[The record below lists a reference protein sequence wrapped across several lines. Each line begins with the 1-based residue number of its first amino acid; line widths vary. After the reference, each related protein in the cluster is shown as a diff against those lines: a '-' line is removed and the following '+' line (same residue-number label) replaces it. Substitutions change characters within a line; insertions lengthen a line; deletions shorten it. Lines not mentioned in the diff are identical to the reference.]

1 MTYRSFVGLALA
13 LACLAG
19 CASNDYPDPE
29 GTAGW
34 DEVAQTKVPPLAA
47 PKDSGQG
54 VAVEP
59 AQLSFRPAEGEGA
72 SGTLRTMVRF
82 QLGGAGRYDDREASV
97 GPGEMGG
104 QPDARIRSQLSW
116 RREGDAI
123 VVRYGPQRIEGAA
136 GEVDSEGGELSG
148 ELLLDAN
155 ALRAGKELRARVNE
169 GKVLE
174 VEGREALVE
183 AITAEL
189 VARGQTVTRAQV
201 DEKLSEKS
209 LRQELQAVFLPLPGH
224 EVQPGATWS
233 HTLSSPAKVVP
244 TAVQEHVYLGVV
256 ERPEGPCAKV
266 WVRQSGPM
274 KDEVDEKG
282 TRSLVGARH
291 GGAFAYVRLSD
302 GVLISREQ
310 IELEC
315 DILIGTDPSDDLVIT
330 IGMNLEIAS
339 SWLPK

>member
-1 MTYRSFVGLALA
+1 MTRAPFGLLFALA
-13 LACLAG
+13 ALAG

-34 DEVAQTKVPPLAA
+34 DEVAKTKVPPLAVPEGA
-47 PKDSGQG
+47 EQGAQPK
-54 VAVEP
+54 P
-59 AQLSFRPAEGEGA
+59 ALLAFRPAEGEGA

-82 QLGGAGRYDDREASV
+82 QLGGAGRYDDKEASV

-104 QPDARIRSQLSW
+104 QPDARIRCQLSW
-116 RREGDAI
+116 RREGDVL
-123 VVRYGPQRIEGAA
+123 VVRWGPHKIEGAA
-136 GEVDSEGGELSG
+136 GEVDSEGGQLSG

-155 ALRAGKELRARVNE
+155 ALRAGKEVRVRVNE
-169 GKVLE
+169 GVVQE

-189 VARGQTVTRAQV
+189 VARGQQVSRSQV
-201 DEKLSEKS
+201 DEKLTLKG
-209 LRQELQAVFLPLPGH
+209 LRQELQSVFLPLPGH
-224 EVQPGATWS
+224 EVVPGATWT
-233 HTLSSPAKVVP
+233 HELSSPAKVVP
-244 TAVQEHVYLGVV
+244 RAVQEHVYVGVV
-256 ERPEGPCAKV
+256 ERPEGACAKI

-274 KDEVDEKG
+274 KDSISEKG

-302 GVLISREQ
+302 GVLVSREQ
-310 IELEC
+310 IELQC

-330 IGMNLEIAS
+330 IGMNLETAT
-339 SWLPK
+339 SWLPN